1 MSATFWVWFG
11 IAIYIAVGLGI
22 ALMARRQL
30 GAGVSEFF
38 LANRKVGGFISALT
52 YSATTYS
59 AFMMIGLA
67 GLTYLSGVGALGFEL
82 TYLCGMF
89 MMVFFLP
96 RFWLAGKKYGYI
108 SPIEL
113 LSDRYQHKG
122 VGATAG
128 ILALVFLVPY
138 GAVQLVGVGYLMNG
152 ISEGVIPVG
161 WGITIAVLCAIAW
174 SSIAGLRSVA
184 WTDAFQALVMI
195 VTSAV
200 VLGVIVNELGGFGSF
215 FSRLE
220 EAAPGLLTVPAA
232 TGRWNIHMFI
242 GLALPWLFF
251 LISNPQVSQRLFI
264 PKSVTAMKQMLGG
277 FLIFGFIYTLISVLW
292 GFGAILLVPGLENAD
307 LATPTL
313 LALPIIPTGLAIVVM
328 IGITAA
334 AISTIDSILLTLSS
348 VWARDIHKG
357 LINPKVSEAKQLR
370 VGQWVIPI
378 MAIIA
383 FVFAWWAAGLQPF
396 EHTGESAFDRM
407 IAPLS
412 TAASAGLLMAVPT
425 IFGAF
430 FWKRGT
436 ALAAMVSMI
445 VGAIVVLIFQFTG
458 WKPLGWWPGTWGF
471 VVCVPLFIGVSLA
484 TKPPREKAEEFIG
497 YLKEALKK
505 GRFI

>member
-1 MSATFWVWFG
+1 VSVTFWIGFG
-11 IAIYIAVGLGI
+11 IAVYIAAGLGI

-30 GAGVSEFF
+30 GVGVSEFF
-38 LANRKVGGFISALT
+38 LANRKLGGFVSALT

-67 GLTYLSGVGALGFEL
+67 GLTYLTGVGALGFEL

-96 RFWLAGKKYGYI
+96 RFWLVGKKYGYV
-108 SPIEL
+108 SPMEL
-113 LSDRYQHKG
+113 LSDRYQNKG
-122 VGATAG
+122 VGATAA

-138 GAVQLVGVGYLMNG
+138 GAVQLMGVGLLMNG
-152 ISEGVIPVG
+152 ISGGEIPVVV
-161 WGITIAVLCAIAW
+161 GIIIAVVCAIAW

-184 WTDAFQALVMI
+184 WTDAFQALLMI
-195 VTSAV
+195 TVSAA
-200 VLGVIVNELGGFGSF
+200 VLGVVISALGGFGAF
-215 FSRLE
+215 FSKLE
-220 EAAPGLLTVPAA
+220 SAVPGLLTVPTAK
-232 TGRWNIHMFI
+232 GSWNLNMFI

-292 GFGAILLVPGLENAD
+292 GFGATLLVPGLENAD
-307 LATPTL
+307 LATPRL
-313 LALPIIPTGLAIVVM
+313 LSLTMIPTGLAIIVM

-357 LINPKVSEAKQLR
+357 LINPKVSEKGELR

-383 FVFAWWAAGLQPF
+383 FLFALWVAEKPGLDF
-396 EHTGESAFDRM
+396 M

-412 TAASAGLLMAVPT
+412 SAASAGLLMAVPT

-436 ALAAMVSMI
+436 AFGAMVSMI
-445 VGAIVVLIFQFTG
+445 AGAIIVLVFQLTG
-458 WKPLGWWPGTWGF
+458 WKPLGWWPGVWGF
-471 VVCVPLFIGVSLA
+471 VVCVPLFVIVSLA

-497 YLKEALKK
+497 YLKGALKK

>member
-1 MSATFWVWFG
+1 MSAAFWVWFG
-11 IAIYIAVGLGI
+11 IAVYIAVGLAI
-22 ALMARRQL
+22 AVMARRRL
-30 GAGVSEFF
+30 GVGMSEFF
-38 LANRKVGGFISALT
+38 LANRKVGGFVSALT

-96 RFWLAGKKYGYI
+96 RFWLVGKKYGYV
-108 SPIEL
+108 SPMEL
-113 LSDRYQHKG
+113 LSDRYQSRW

-138 GAVQLVGVGYLMNG
+138 GAVQLMGVGYLMNG
-152 ISEGVIPVG
+152 ISQGVIPVVA
-161 WGITIAVLCAIAW
+161 GIIIAVVCAIAW
-174 SSIAGLRSVA
+174 SNIAGMRSVA

-195 VTSAV
+195 VTSAA
-200 VLGVIVNELGGFGSF
+200 VLGVVVNALGGFGSF

-220 EAAPGLLTVPAA
+220 EASPGLLTVPTAK
-232 TGRWNIHMFI
+232 GSWNINMFI

-277 FLIFGFIYTLISVLW
+277 FLVFGFIYTLISVLW
-292 GFGAILLVPGLENAD
+292 GFSATLLVPGLENAD
-307 LATPTL
+307 KAAPTL
-313 LALPIIPTGLAIVVM
+313 LTLPIIPMGLAIIVM

-357 LINPKVSEAKQLR
+357 LINPKVSEKGELK
-370 VGQWVIPI
+370 VGKWVIPI

-383 FVFAWWAAGLQPF
+383 FLFAWGVAEKPGLDF
-396 EHTGESAFDRM
+396 M

-412 TAASAGLLMAVPT
+412 SAASAGLLMAVPT

-430 FWKRGT
+430 FWKRAT
-436 ALAAMVSMI
+436 ALGAVVSCI
-445 VGAIVVLIFQFTG
+445 AGAIVVLVFQLTG

-471 VVCVPLFIGVSLA
+471 IVCVPLFIGVSLA
-484 TKPPREKAEEFIG
+484 TKPPVKRAEEFIG
-497 YLKEALKK
+497 YLRGALKK
-505 GRFI
+505 GKFI

>member
-11 IAIYIAVGLGI
+11 ISIYIVAGLAI

-38 LANRKVGGFISALT
+38 LANRKLGGFLSAMT

-67 GLTYLSGVGALGFEL
+67 GLTYFHGVGALGFEL

-96 RFWLAGKKYGYI
+96 RFWLVGKKYGYV

-113 LSDRYQHKG
+113 LSDRYQSKWVG
-122 VGATAG
+122 VTAA

-138 GAVQLVGVGYLMNG
+138 GAVQLMGVGYLMNG
-152 ISEGVIPVG
+152 ISQGVIPVVA
-161 WGITIAVLCAIAW
+161 GIIIAVVCAIAW

-184 WTDAFQALVMI
+184 WTDAFQAIIMI
-195 VTSAV
+195 VVSAA
-200 VLGVIVNELGGFGSF
+200 VLGVVVASLGGLGAF
-215 FSRLE
+215 FSKLE
-220 EAAPGLLTVPAA
+220 SSVPGLLTVPSAKGA
-232 TGRWNIHMFI
+232 WNINMFI

-292 GFGAILLVPGLENAD
+292 GFSATLLVPGLENAD

-313 LALPIIPTGLAIVVM
+313 LALPIIPMGLAIIVM

-357 LINPKVSEAKQLR
+357 LINPKVSEKGELR

-383 FVFAWWAAGLQPF
+383 FLFAWWVTEQPEGGL
-396 EHTGESAFDRM
+396 ELM
-407 IAPLS
+407 ISPLS
-412 TAASAGLLMAVPT
+412 AAASAGLLMAVPA

-430 FWKRGT
+430 FWKRAT
-436 ALAAMVSMI
+436 AI
-445 VGAIVVLIFQFTG
+445 GAIVSCIAGAIIVLIFQITG

-471 VVCVPLFIGVSLA
+471 IVCVPLFVIVSLA

-497 YLKEALKK
+497 YLRGALKK

>member
-1 MSATFWVWFG
+1 VSTTFWVWFG
-11 IAIYIAVGLGI
+11 IGIYIAAGLAI
-22 ALMARRQL
+22 AFMARRRL

-38 LANRKVGGFISALT
+38 LADRKVGGFVSALT

-96 RFWLAGKKYGYI
+96 RFWLVGKKYGYI
-108 SPIEL
+108 SPMEL
-113 LSDRYQHKG
+113 LSDRYQNRG
-122 VGATAG
+122 VGATAA

-138 GAVQLVGVGYLMNG
+138 GAVQLMGVGYLMNG
-152 ISEGVIPVG
+152 VSGGAIPVMA
-161 WGITIAVLCAIAW
+161 GIGIAVLCAIAW
-174 SSIAGLRSVA
+174 SNIAGMRSVA
-184 WTDAFQALVMI
+184 WTDAFQALIMI

-200 VLGVIVNELGGFGSF
+200 VLGVVINALGGFGSF
-215 FSRLE
+215 FDRLE
-220 EAAPGLLTVPAA
+220 SAVPGLLTVPTAKGA
-232 TGRWNIHMFI
+232 FSINMFI

-292 GFGAILLVPGLENAD
+292 GFSATLLVPGLENAD
-307 LATPTL
+307 KATPSL

-357 LINPKVSEAKQLR
+357 LINPKVSEKGELR

-383 FVFAWWAAGLQPF
+383 FVFAWWAAGK
-396 EHTGESAFDRM
+396 TGLNFM

-412 TAASAGLLMAVPT
+412 SAASAGLLMAVPT

-436 ALAAMVSMI
+436 AFGAMVSMI
-445 VGAIVVLIFQFTG
+445 TGAIIVLIFQVTG
-458 WKPLGWWPGTWGF
+458 WKPLGWWPGVWGF
-471 VVCVPLFIGVSLA
+471 VVCVPLFVIVSLA
-484 TKPPREKAEEFIG
+484 TKPPKDKAEEFLG
-497 YLKEALKK
+497 YLKGALKK

>member
-1 MSATFWVWFG
+1 MSTAFWVWFG
-11 IAIYIAVGLGI
+11 IAIYIAAGLAI
-22 ALMARRQL
+22 AVMARRKL
-30 GAGVSEFF
+30 GAGMSEFF
-38 LANRKVGGFISALT
+38 LANRKVGGFVSALT

-96 RFWLAGKKYGYI
+96 RFWLVGRKYGYV
-108 SPIEL
+108 SPMEL
-113 LSDRYQHKG
+113 LSDRYQSKW
-122 VGATAG
+122 VGATAA

-138 GAVQLVGVGYLMNG
+138 GAVQLMGVGYLLNG
-152 ISEGVIPVG
+152 VSQGAIPVVA
-161 WGITIAVLCAIAW
+161 GIIIAVLCAIAW
-174 SSIAGLRSVA
+174 SNIAGMRSVA
-184 WTDAFQALVMI
+184 WTDAFQALIMI

-200 VLGVIVNELGGFGSF
+200 VLGVVVAALGGFGSF
-215 FSRLE
+215 FSKLE
-220 EAAPGLLTVPAA
+220 SASPGLLTVPTAKGA
-232 TGRWNIHMFI
+232 WNINMFI

-313 LALPIIPTGLAIVVM
+313 LALPIIPMALAIIVM

-357 LINPKVSEAKQLR
+357 LINPGVSEKRELR

-383 FVFAWWAAGLQPF
+383 FVFAWWAAGK
-396 EHTGESAFDRM
+396 TGLSFM

-412 TAASAGLLMAVPT
+412 SAASAGLLMAVPA

-430 FWKRGT
+430 FWKRAT
-436 ALAAMVSMI
+436 APGAIVSCV
-445 VGAIVVLIFQFTG
+445 VGAIVVLLFQVMG

-471 VVCVPLFIGVSLA
+471 IVCVILFVSVSLA
-484 TKPPREKAEEFIG
+484 TKPPRKKADEFIG
-497 YLKEALKK
+497 YLKEKLDK
-505 GRFI
+505 GNFI

>member
-1 MSATFWVWFG
+1 MSITFWVWFG
-11 IAIYIAVGLGI
+11 IAVYIAAGLAI
-22 ALMARRQL
+22 ALMARRGL
-30 GAGVSEFF
+30 GRGMSEFF
-38 LANRKVGGFISALT
+38 LANRKVGGFVSALT

-67 GLTYLSGVGALGFEL
+67 GLTYLGGVGALGFEL

-96 RFWLAGKKYGYI
+96 RFWLVGKKYGYV
-108 SPIEL
+108 SPMEL
-113 LSDRYQHKG
+113 LSDRYQSKW
-122 VGATAG
+122 VGATAA

-138 GAVQLVGVGYLMNG
+138 GAVQLMGVGYLMNG
-152 ISEGVIPVG
+152 ISQGAIPVVA
-161 WGITIAVLCAIAW
+161 GIIIAVLCAIAW
-174 SSIAGLRSVA
+174 SNIAGMRSVA

-195 VTSAV
+195 VTSAA
-200 VLGVIVNELGGFGSF
+200 VLGVVVVALGGFGSF

-220 EAAPGLLTVPAA
+220 SATPGLLTVPTA
-232 TGRWNIHMFI
+232 GGVWNINMFI

-292 GFGAILLVPGLENAD
+292 GFGATLLVPGLENAD

-313 LALPIIPTGLAIVVM
+313 LALPIIPMGLAVIVM

-357 LINPKVSEAKQLR
+357 LINPRVSEKRELKI
-370 VGQWVIPI
+370 GQWVIPI

-383 FVFAWWAAGLQPF
+383 FVFAWWAAGK
-396 EHTGESAFDRM
+396 TGLSFM

-412 TAASAGLLMAVPT
+412 SAASAGLLMAVPA

-430 FWKRGT
+430 FWKRAT
-436 ALAAMVSMI
+436 APGAIVSCI
-445 VGAIVVLIFQFTG
+445 VGAIVVLLFQLTG

-471 VVCVPLFIGVSLA
+471 IVCAILFVGVSLA
-484 TKPPREKAEEFIG
+484 TKPPKKKADEFIG
-497 YLKEALKK
+497 YLKQKLDK
-505 GRFI
+505 GNFI

>member
-1 MSATFWVWFG
+1 MAGGEAMSVTFWVWFG
-11 IAIYIAVGLGI
+11 IAIYIAAGLVIAVIARRGLGGG
-22 ALMARRQL
+22 M
-30 GAGVSEFF
+30 SEFF
-38 LANRKVGGFISALT
+38 LANRKLGGFVSSLT

-96 RFWLAGKKYGYI
+96 RYWLAGKKYGYV
-108 SPIEL
+108 SPLEL
-113 LSDRYQHKG
+113 LSDRYQSKW
-122 VGATAG
+122 VGATAA

-138 GAVQLVGVGYLMNG
+138 AAVQLMGVGYLLNG
-152 ISEGVIPVG
+152 ISGGAIPVVA
-161 WGITIAVLCAIAW
+161 GIIIAVFCAIAW
-174 SSIAGLRSVA
+174 SNIAGMRSVA

-195 VTSAV
+195 VTSAA
-200 VLGVIVNELGGFGSF
+200 VLGVVVAALGGFGSF
-215 FSRLE
+215 FSKLE
-220 EAAPGLLTVPAA
+220 SATPGLLTVPTAKGA
-232 TGRWNIHMFI
+232 FSINMFI

-277 FLIFGFIYTLISVLW
+277 FLIFGFIYTMISVLW
-292 GFGAILLVPGLENAD
+292 GFSATLLVPGLENAD

-313 LALPIIPTGLAIVVM
+313 LSLPIIPLGLAIIVM
-328 IGITAA
+328 VGITAA

-348 VWARDIHKG
+348 VWACDIHKG
-357 LINPKVSEAKQLR
+357 IINPRVSERRELR
-370 VGQWVIPI
+370 WGQWVIPI

-383 FVFAWWAAGLQPF
+383 FVFAWWAAGK
-396 EHTGESAFDRM
+396 TGLAFM

-412 TAASAGLLMAVPT
+412 AAASAGLLMAVPT

-430 FWKRGT
+430 FWKRAT
-436 ALAAMVSMI
+436 APGAIISCV
-445 VGAIVVLIFQFTG
+445 VGAIVVLLFQVTG

-471 VVCVPLFIGVSLA
+471 IVCAILFVVVSLL
-484 TKPPREKAEEFIG
+484 TKPPKKKADEFIG
-497 YLKEALKK
+497 YLKQKLGE
-505 GRFI
+505 GNFI

>member
-1 MSATFWVWFG
+1 LSTAFWVWFG
-11 IAIYIAVGLGI
+11 ISIYIAAGLGI

-30 GAGVSEFF
+30 GAGVSDFF
-38 LANRKVGGFISALT
+38 LANRKLGGFISALT

-67 GLTYLSGVGALGFEL
+67 GLTYLTGVGALGFEL

-96 RFWLAGKKYGYI
+96 RFWLVGKKYGYV
-108 SPIEL
+108 SPMEL
-113 LSDRYQHKG
+113 LSDRYQNRG
-122 VGATAG
+122 VGATAA
-128 ILALVFLVPY
+128 ILALVFLIPY
-138 GAVQLVGVGYLMNG
+138 GAVQLMGVGYLMNG
-152 ISEGVIPVG
+152 ISGGVIPVVG
-161 WGITIAVLCAIAW
+161 GIIIAVVCAIAW

-184 WTDAFQALVMI
+184 WTDAFQALLMI
-195 VTSAV
+195 GVSAA
-200 VLGVIVNELGGFGSF
+200 VLGVVINALGGFGSF
-215 FSRLE
+215 FDKLE
-220 EAAPGLLTVPAA
+220 SAVPGLLTVPTA
-232 TGRWNIHMFI
+232 GGSWNLNMFI

-292 GFGAILLVPGLENAD
+292 GFGATLLVPGLENAD
-307 LATPTL
+307 LATPRL
-313 LALPIIPTGLAIVVM
+313 LSLAMIPTGLAIVVM

-357 LINPKVSEAKQLR
+357 LINRKVSEKGELR

-378 MAIIA
+378 MAVIA
-383 FVFAWWAAGLQPF
+383 FLFALWVAEKPGL
-396 EHTGESAFDRM
+396 DYM

-412 TAASAGLLMAVPT
+412 SAASAGLLMAVPT

-436 ALAAMVSMI
+436 AFGAMVSMI
-445 VGAIVVLIFQFTG
+445 VGAIIVLVFQVTG
-458 WKPLGWWPGTWGF
+458 WKPLGWWPGVWGF
-471 VVCVPLFIGVSLA
+471 VVCVPLFVIVSLA
-484 TKPPREKAEEFIG
+484 TRPPREKAEEFIG
-497 YLKEALKK
+497 YLKVALKK

>member
-1 MSATFWVWFG
+1 MEGGEAVSITFWIGFG
-11 IAIYIAVGLGI
+11 IAVYIAAGLGI

-30 GAGVSEFF
+30 GVGVSEFF
-38 LANRKVGGFISALT
+38 LANRKLGGFVSALT

-67 GLTYLSGVGALGFEL
+67 GLTYLTGVGALGFEL

-96 RFWLAGKKYGYI
+96 RFWLVGKKYGYV
-108 SPIEL
+108 SPMEL
-113 LSDRYQHKG
+113 LSDRYQNKG
-122 VGATAG
+122 VGATAA

-138 GAVQLVGVGYLMNG
+138 GAVQLMGVGLLMNG
-152 ISEGVIPVG
+152 ISGGEIPVVV
-161 WGITIAVLCAIAW
+161 GIIIAVVCAIAW

-184 WTDAFQALVMI
+184 WTDAFQALLMI
-195 VTSAV
+195 GVSAA
-200 VLGVIVNELGGFGSF
+200 VLGVVINALGGFGAF
-215 FSRLE
+215 FSKLE
-220 EAAPGLLTVPAA
+220 SAVPGLLTVPTAK
-232 TGRWNIHMFI
+232 GSWNLNMFI

-292 GFGAILLVPGLENAD
+292 GFGATLLVPGLENAD

-313 LALPIIPTGLAIVVM
+313 LALPIIPTGLAIIVM

-357 LINPKVSEAKQLR
+357 LINPKVSEKGELR

-383 FVFAWWAAGLQPF
+383 FLFALWVAEKPGLDF
-396 EHTGESAFDRM
+396 M

-412 TAASAGLLMAVPT
+412 SAASAGLLMAVPT

-436 ALAAMVSMI
+436 AFGAMVSMI
-445 VGAIVVLIFQFTG
+445 AGAIIVLVFQLTG
-458 WKPLGWWPGTWGF
+458 WKPLGWWPGVWGF
-471 VVCVPLFIGVSLA
+471 VVCVPLFIIVSLA
-484 TKPPREKAEEFIG
+484 TRPPKEKAEEFIG
-497 YLKEALKK
+497 YLKGALKK

>member
-11 IAIYIAVGLGI
+11 IAVYIAVGLGI

-30 GAGVSEFF
+30 GVGVSEFF
-38 LANRKVGGFISALT
+38 LANRRVGGFVSALS

-59 AFMMIGLA
+59 AFMMVGLA
-67 GLTYLSGVGALGFEL
+67 GLTYFTGVGALGFEL

-96 RFWLAGKKYGYI
+96 RFWLVGKKYGYV
-108 SPIEL
+108 SPMEL
-113 LSDRYQHKG
+113 LSDRYQNRG
-122 VGATAG
+122 VGATAA

-138 GAVQLVGVGYLMNG
+138 GAVQLMGVGYLM
-152 ISEGVIPVG
+152 SGVSGGAIPVVV
-161 WGITIAVLCAIAW
+161 GIIIAVVCAIAW

-195 VTSAV
+195 VTSAA
-200 VLGVIVNELGGFGSF
+200 VLGVVIAALGGFGAF

-220 EAAPGLLTVPAA
+220 AASPGLLTVPTAGGA
-232 TGRWNIHMFI
+232 WNINMFI

-292 GFGAILLVPGLENAD
+292 GFGAHLLLPGLENAD
-307 LATPTL
+307 LATPSL

-348 VWARDIHKG
+348 VWARDIHRG
-357 LINPKVSEAKQLR
+357 FINPRVSERGELR

-383 FVFAWWAAGLQPF
+383 FLFAWWVTEQPQGGLNL
-396 EHTGESAFDRM
+396 M

-412 TAASAGLLMAVPT
+412 SAASAGLLMAVPA

-430 FWKRGT
+430 FWKRAT
-436 ALAAMVSMI
+436 ALGAMVSCI
-445 VGAIVVLIFQFTG
+445 AGAVLVLIFQITG

-471 VVCVPLFIGVSLA
+471 IVCIILFVGVSLF
-484 TKPPREKAEEFIG
+484 TRPPRDKAEEFIG
-497 YLKEALKK
+497 YLRETLKK
-505 GRFI
+505 GNFI

>member
-11 IAIYIAVGLGI
+11 IAIYIAAGLAI
-22 ALMARRQL
+22 AIMARRQL

-59 AFMMIGLA
+59 AFMMVGLA
-67 GLTYLSGVGALGFEL
+67 GLTYLTGVGALGFEL

-96 RFWLAGKKYGYI
+96 RFWLVGKKYGYI
-108 SPIEL
+108 SPMEL
-113 LSDRYQHKG
+113 LSDRYQSKW
-122 VGATAG
+122 VGATAA

-138 GAVQLVGVGYLMNG
+138 GAVQLMGVGYLMNG
-152 ISEGVIPVG
+152 VSGGVIHVG
-161 WGITIAVLCAIAW
+161 WGIAIAVVCAIAW

-184 WTDAFQALVMI
+184 WTDAFQALIMI
-195 VTSAV
+195 VTSAA
-200 VLGVIVNELGGFGSF
+200 VLGVVVASLGGFGAF
-215 FSRLE
+215 FSKLE
-220 EAAPGLLTVPAA
+220 SSVPGLLTVPSAKGA
-232 TGRWNIHMFI
+232 WNINMFI

-292 GFGAILLVPGLENAD
+292 GFSATLLVPGLENAD
-307 LATPTL
+307 LATPKL
-313 LALPIIPTGLAIVVM
+313 LSLALIPTGLAIVVM

-357 LINPKVSEAKQLR
+357 LINPKVSEKGELR

-383 FVFAWWAAGLQPF
+383 FGFAWWVAEKPGL
-396 EHTGESAFDRM
+396 DYM

-412 TAASAGLLMAVPT
+412 SAASAGLLMAVPT

-430 FWKRGT
+430 FWKRAT
-436 ALAAMVSMI
+436 ATGAVVSCI
-445 VGAIVVLIFQFTG
+445 VGAIIVLIFQITG
-458 WKPLGWWPGTWGF
+458 WKPLGWWPGVWGF
-471 VVCVPLFIGVSLA
+471 VVCVPLFIIVSLA
-484 TKPPREKAEEFIG
+484 TKPPMGKAEEFIG
-497 YLKEALKK
+497 YLRGALKK

>member
-1 MSATFWVWFG
+1 VSAFWVWFG
-11 IAIYIAVGLGI
+11 IGIYIAAGLVI
-22 ALMARRQL
+22 ALMARRRL
-30 GAGVSEFF
+30 GGGVSEFF
-38 LANRKVGGFISALT
+38 LANRTLGGFVSALT

-96 RFWLAGKKYGYI
+96 RFWLVGKKYGYV
-108 SPIEL
+108 SPMEL
-113 LSDRYQHKG
+113 LSDRYQNRG
-122 VGATAG
+122 VGATAA

-138 GAVQLVGVGYLMNG
+138 GAVQLMGVGYLMNG
-152 ISEGVIPVG
+152 ISGGVIGVG
-161 WGITIAVLCAIAW
+161 WGILIAVVCAIAW

-184 WTDAFQALVMI
+184 WTDAFQALLMI
-195 VTSAV
+195 VVSAA
-200 VLGVIVNELGGFGSF
+200 VLGVVINALGGFGEF
-215 FSRLE
+215 FGRLE
-220 EAAPGLLTVPAA
+220 SEVPGLLTVP
-232 TGRWNIHMFI
+232 TSGGSWNINMFI

-251 LISNPQVSQRLFI
+251 LISNPQVSQRMFI
-264 PKSVTAMKQMLGG
+264 PKSVGAMKQMLGG

-292 GFGAILLVPGLENAD
+292 GFGARLLVPGLENAD

-313 LALPIIPTGLAIVVM
+313 LTQDIIPTGLAIVVM

-357 LINPKVSEAKQLR
+357 LINRQVGEKRELR

-396 EHTGESAFDRM
+396 EQAGGAFDRM

-412 TAASAGLLMAVPT
+412 SAASAGLLMAVPT

-436 ALAAMVSMI
+436 ALGAMVSMI
-445 VGAIVVLIFQFTG
+445 AGAILVLVLQIGG
-458 WKPLGWWPGTWGF
+458 WKPLGWWPGVWGF
-471 VVCVPLFIGVSLA
+471 VVCLPLFVIVSLA
-484 TKPPREKAEEFIG
+484 TKPPRDKAEEFLG
-497 YLKEALKK
+497 YLKGALKK

>member
-1 MSATFWVWFG
+1 MEGGEAMSATFWVWFG
-11 IAIYIAVGLGI
+11 IAIYIAMGLAI
-22 ALMARRQL
+22 AIMARQQL

-38 LANRKVGGFISALT
+38 LANRRVGGFVSAGT

-59 AFMMIGLA
+59 AFMMVGLA

-96 RFWLAGKKYGYI
+96 RYWLVGRKYGYV
-108 SPIEL
+108 SPTEL
-113 LSDRYQHKG
+113 LSDRYQSRW
-122 VGATAG
+122 VGATAA

-138 GAVQLVGVGYLMNG
+138 AAVQLMGVGYLMNG
-152 ISEGVIPVG
+152 ISQGAIPVVA
-161 WGITIAVLCAIAW
+161 GIIIAVFCAIAW
-174 SSIAGLRSVA
+174 SNIAGMRSVA
-184 WTDAFQALVMI
+184 WTDTFQALIMI
-195 VTSAV
+195 ATSAA
-200 VLGVIVNELGGFGSF
+200 VLGVVVAALGGFGSF
-215 FSRLE
+215 FGKLE
-220 EAAPGLLTVPAA
+220 SAVPGLLTVPTAKGA
-232 TGRWNIHMFI
+232 FKLNMFI

-277 FLIFGFIYTLISVLW
+277 FLVFGFIYTMISVLW
-292 GFGAILLVPGLENAD
+292 GFSATLLVPGLKNAD

-313 LALPIIPTGLAIVVM
+313 LALPIIPMGLAIIVM

-357 LINPKVSEAKQLR
+357 LINPKVSEARELR

-383 FVFAWWAAGLQPF
+383 FVFAWWAAGK
-396 EHTGESAFDRM
+396 TGLAFM

-412 TAASAGLLMAVPT
+412 SAASAGLLMAVPT

-430 FWKRGT
+430 FWKRAT
-436 ALAAMVSMI
+436 ASGAIVSCI
-445 VGAIVVLIFQFTG
+445 VGAIVVLLFQVTG

-471 VVCVPLFIGVSLA
+471 IVCVILFIGVSLA
-484 TKPPREKAEEFIG
+484 TKPPRAKAEEFIG
-497 YLKEALKK
+497 YLKEKLAEGK
-505 GRFI
+505 FI

>member
-11 IAIYIAVGLGI
+11 IAVYIAVGLGI
-22 ALMARRQL
+22 ALMARRRL
-30 GAGVSEFF
+30 GVGVSEFF
-38 LANRKVGGFISALT
+38 LANRKVGGFISALS

-59 AFMMIGLA
+59 AFMMVGLV
-67 GLTYLSGVGALGFEL
+67 GLTYFTGVGALGFEL

-96 RFWLAGKKYGYI
+96 RFWLVGKKYGYV
-108 SPIEL
+108 SPMEL
-113 LSDRYQHKG
+113 LSDRYQNKG
-122 VGATAG
+122 VGATTA

-138 GAVQLVGVGYLMNG
+138 GAVQLMGVGYLMNG
-152 ISEGVIPVG
+152 ISGGAIPVVA
-161 WGITIAVLCAIAW
+161 GIIIAVVCAIAW

-184 WTDAFQALVMI
+184 WTDAFQALIMI

-200 VLGVIVNELGGFGSF
+200 VLGVVVAALGGFGSF
-215 FSRLE
+215 FSKL
-220 EAAPGLLTVPAA
+220 EAASPGLLTVPTAGGA
-232 TGRWNIHMFI
+232 WNINMFI

-292 GFGAILLVPGLENAD
+292 GFSATLLVPGLENAD
-307 LATPTL
+307 LATPKL
-313 LALPIIPTGLAIVVM
+313 LSLTMIPTGLAIVVM

-357 LINPKVSEAKQLR
+357 LINPKVSERGELR

-378 MAIIA
+378 MAVIA
-383 FVFAWWAAGLQPF
+383 FVFAWWAAGK
-396 EHTGESAFDRM
+396 TGLSFM

-412 TAASAGLLMAVPT
+412 AAASAGLLMAVPT

-430 FWKRGT
+430 FWKRAT
-436 ALAAMVSMI
+436 ALGAMVSCI
-445 VGAIVVLIFQFTG
+445 TGAIVVLIFQITG
-458 WKPLGWWPGTWGF
+458 FRPLGWWPGTWGF
-471 VVCVPLFIGVSLA
+471 IVCAVLFVGVSLS
-484 TKPPREKAEEFIG
+484 TRPPKEKAEEFIG
-497 YLKEALKK
+497 YLREALKK
-505 GRFI
+505 GNFI

>member
-1 MSATFWVWFG
+1 MEGGGTVSATFWVWFG
-11 IAIYIAVGLGI
+11 IAIYIVAGLVIAV
-22 ALMARRQL
+22 MARRRL

-38 LANRKVGGFISALT
+38 LANRKVGGFVSALT

-67 GLTYLSGVGALGFEL
+67 GLTYMSGVGALGFEL

-96 RFWLAGKKYGYI
+96 RFWLVGRKYGYV
-108 SPIEL
+108 SPMEL
-113 LSDRYQHKG
+113 LSDRYQSRW
-122 VGATAG
+122 VGATTA

-138 GAVQLVGVGYLMNG
+138 GAVQLMGVGYLMNG
-152 ISEGVIPVG
+152 ISQGAIPVVA
-161 WGITIAVLCAIAW
+161 GIIIAVVCAIAW
-174 SSIAGLRSVA
+174 SNIAGMRSVA
-184 WTDAFQALVMI
+184 WTDAFQALIMI
-195 VTSAV
+195 ATSAAI
-200 VLGVIVNELGGFGSF
+200 LGVVVAALGGFGSF
-215 FSRLE
+215 FGKL
-220 EAAPGLLTVPAA
+220 EAASPGLLTVPTAKGA
-232 TGRWNIHMFI
+232 FSINMFI

-277 FLIFGFIYTLISVLW
+277 FLVFGFIYTLISVLW
-292 GFGAILLVPGLENAD
+292 GFGATLLVPGLENAD

-313 LALPIIPTGLAIVVM
+313 LALPLIPTGLAIVVM

-357 LINPKVSEAKQLR
+357 LINPKVSEAGELR

-383 FVFAWWAAGLQPF
+383 FVFAWWAAGK
-396 EHTGESAFDRM
+396 TGLAFM

-412 TAASAGLLMAVPT
+412 SAASAGLLMAVPT

-430 FWKRGT
+430 FWKRAT
-436 ALAAMVSMI
+436 ATGAIISCIA
-445 VGAIVVLIFQFTG
+445 GAIVVLLFQVTG

-471 VVCVPLFIGVSLA
+471 IVCVILFIGVSLA
-484 TKPPREKAEEFIG
+484 TKPPRDKAEEFIG
-497 YLKEALKK
+497 YLGEALKK
-505 GRFI
+505 GNFI

>member
-1 MSATFWVWFG
+1 MSAAFWVWFG
-11 IAIYIAVGLGI
+11 IAIYIAAGLGI
-22 ALMARRQL
+22 AMMARRRL

-38 LANRKVGGFISALT
+38 LANRKVGGFVSALT

-67 GLTYLSGVGALGFEL
+67 GLTYISGVGALGFEL

-96 RFWLAGKKYGYI
+96 RFWLVGRKYGYV
-108 SPIEL
+108 SPMEL
-113 LSDRYQHKG
+113 LSDRYQSKW
-122 VGATAG
+122 VGATAA

-138 GAVQLVGVGYLMNG
+138 GAVQLMGVGYLMH
-152 ISEGVIPVG
+152 GVSQGAIPVVA
-161 WGITIAVLCAIAW
+161 GIIIAVFCAIAW
-174 SSIAGLRSVA
+174 SNIAGMRSVA
-184 WTDAFQALVMI
+184 WTDAFQALIMI
-195 VTSAV
+195 ATSAV
-200 VLGVIVNELGGFGSF
+200 VLGVVVAALGGFGSF
-215 FSRLE
+215 FGKLE
-220 EAAPGLLTVPAA
+220 SASPGLLTVPTAKGA
-232 TGRWNIHMFI
+232 WNINMFI

-277 FLIFGFIYTLISVLW
+277 FLVFGFIYTLISVLW
-292 GFGAILLVPGLENAD
+292 GFSATLLVPGLENAD

-313 LALPIIPTGLAIVVM
+313 LALPIIPMGLAIIVM

-357 LINPKVSEAKQLR
+357 LINPKVSEAGELR

-383 FVFAWWAAGLQPF
+383 FVFAWWAAGK
-396 EHTGESAFDRM
+396 TGLAFM

-412 TAASAGLLMAVPT
+412 SAASAGLLMAVPT

-430 FWKRGT
+430 FWKRAT
-436 ALAAMVSMI
+436 ALGAMVSCI
-445 VGAIVVLIFQFTG
+445 AGAIVVLLFQVTG

-471 VVCVPLFIGVSLA
+471 IVCVILFVGVSLA

-497 YLKEALKK
+497 YLRGALAK
-505 GRFI
+505 GNFI